1 MKPMKTLASSL
12 ALGVSL
18 TALASAAIADGHAA
32 ELKMGVAALATS
44 ADPHF
49 HRAGFN
55 FDLRENTSDALVYSN
70 GVSGEVEP
78 RLASSWETVS
88 DTNWVFTLNSNAVFP
103 NGNALGADDVIYS
116 ICRVRNVPN
125 SPGLYTSFIGS
136 VANVSDAGDGK
147 VSIET
152 NGAAPVLLR
161 NLSNIGIVE
170 NPTGETLAY
179 DTETC
184 GTDNWLETTEFNN
197 GNIAAG
203 IGHYNVTSFTPDV
216 EIVLERND
224 SYYGDAAGYETVT
237 IKSLPDN
244 SARIAAL
251 LGGAVD
257 VINAVP
263 INGVE
268 SIQAAGDFEIVTMP
282 STLLIFLLADQAQE
296 PTPNVSGTDGANPF
310 MDIRVRRAFNLA
322 IDRNEIAET
331 VMGGFANP
339 ASQIVVE
346 GIDGHNSELAD
357 YEYDPEEAMRLLAEA
372 GYPDGFTLT
381 LNAPSDRYV
390 NGPQVAQAVV
400 GMLAKV
406 GIDISLETF
415 PKSIYFK
422 QANDFQYSLYMA
434 GAAADTGEGSA
445 ILINLAGT
453 RNKDIG
459 SGGANRGRY
468 SSEVTDQLL
477 ADARS
482 TLDDDTRN
490 DLLAQAGAQAR
501 ADEGQIPLYHELGAW
516 ASRSGVYFEGN
527 ANLLNIYYTARPE

>member
-1 MKPMKTLASSL
+1 MKPVKTLL
-12 ALGVSL
+12 TGLTLGVSL
-18 TALASAAIADGHAA
+18 AAMASVASAT

-44 ADPHF
+44 VDPHF

-70 GVSGEVEP
+70 GVSGKVEA
-78 RLASSWETVS
+78 RLASSWTNES
-88 DTNWVFTLNSNAVFP
+88 DTEWVFTLNSNATFP

-116 ICRVRNVPN
+116 LCRVRNVAN

-136 VANVSDAGDGK
+136 VKNVIDAGDGK
-147 VSIET
+147 VAIET
-152 NGAAPVLLR
+152 DGPAPILLR

-170 NPTGETLAY
+170 NPTGTTLTF

-184 GTDNWLETTEFNN
+184 GNDNWLDTTEFNN

-203 IGHYNVTSFTPDV
+203 IGHYNVTTFTPDV
-216 EIVLERND
+216 EIILERNE
-224 SYYGDAAGYETVT
+224 SYYGTAAAYDKVT

-268 SIQAAGDFEIVTMP
+268 NIQAADTFDIVTTP
-282 STLLIFLLADQAQE
+282 STLLIFLLADQEQE
-296 PTPNVSGTDGANPF
+296 PTPKVSGTDDKNPF
-310 MDIRVRRAFNLA
+310 KDVRVRRALNLA

-346 GIDGHNSELAD
+346 GISGHNPSLGV
-357 YEYDPEEAMRLLAEA
+357 YEHDPDEAKKLLAEA
-372 GYPDGFTLT
+372 GYPNGFKFT

-400 GMLAKV
+400 SMLSKV
-406 GIDISLETF
+406 GLEVELETF
-415 PKSIYFK
+415 PKSIYFQ
-422 QANDFQYSLYMA
+422 QANEFQYSLYMA
-434 GAAADTGEGSA
+434 GAAADTGEGSS

-453 RNKDIG
+453 RDSSKG

-468 SSEVTDQLL
+468 SNPVTDDLL
-477 ADARS
+477 AEARA
-482 TLDDDTRN
+482 TLDDAKREE
-490 DLLAQAGAQAR
+490 LIQAASKQAR
-501 ADEGQIPLYHELGAW
+501 MDEGHVPLYHELGAW
-516 ASRSGVYFEGN
+516 AARKDVHFEGN
-527 ANLLNIYYTARPE
+527 ANLLNIYYTARPK